1 MPKTPNLR
9 DWNPSAGDA
18 KNVEDT
24 KMLDTTARET
34 PDTVTANNDN
44 KETVVTHP
52 DFGTL
57 GAKGR
62 H

>member
-1 MPKTPNLR
+1 MPKTHDLR
-9 DWNPSAGDA
+9 SWNPSAGDA
-18 KNVEDT
+18 KKVEDT

-34 PDTVTANNDN
+34 PDTVSATNEN
-44 KETVVTHP
+44 KEHVVTHP

>member
-1 MPKTPNLR
+1 MPTTPNLR
-9 DWNPSAGDA
+9 EWEPKDSDA
-18 KNVEDT
+18 KHVDDT

-34 PDTVTANNDN
+34 PETVTANNSN
-44 KETVVTHP
+44 TETTQKTP
-52 DFGTL
+52 AFGPL